1 MDIQEMR
8 GLIHDV
14 VLYECNYSDAA
25 TTYLAEGFIC
35 DIDATVEKIAEHLL
49 NDGIYYEMAG
59 WEKWQ
64 YEEGVHLR
72 ALDYFSSYE
81 PVLTKTP
88 VECPNHGGAFD
99 CTPFCPLC
107 EGSQEVTR

>member
-14 VLYECNYSDAA
+14 VLYESNYNDAA
-25 TTYLAEGFIC
+25 TADLAEGLVWY
-35 DIDATVEKIAEHLL
+35 IDATVEKITEHLL
-49 NDGIYYEMAG
+49 NDGTYYEMAG
-59 WEKWQ
+59 WEQWE

-81 PVLTKTP
+81 PVL
-88 VECPNHGGAFD
+88 VRMAV
-99 CTPFCPLC
+99 
-107 EGSQEVTR
+107 SA

>member
-14 VLYECNYSDAA
+14 VWYESNYHDAA
-25 TTYLAEGFIC
+25 TADLAEGLVW
-35 DIDATVEKIAEHLL
+35 DIDATVEKITEHLL
-49 NDGIYYEMAG
+49 NDGTYYEMAG

-64 YEEGVHLR
+64 YEEGVHLA

-81 PVLTKTP
+81 PVL
-88 VECPNHGGAFD
+88 VRIAV
-99 CTPFCPLC
+99 
-107 EGSQEVTR
+107 SA